1 MQGGADHARDVL
13 LDDDQL
19 RGALL
24 GSLGL
29 EGNGIGS
36 GDEEA
41 LRQAID
47 HDRIVEDA
55 VYVVGGDVDDAALQA
70 EDDAVGGGQSL
81 LSDFQALFQSLDTLV
96 LVLLVLF
103 RHVTLLGS

>member
-1 MQGGADHARDVL
+1 M
-13 LDDDQL
+13 
-19 RGALL
+19 
-24 GSLGL
+24 
-29 EGNGIGS
+29 
-36 GDEEA
+36 
-41 LRQAID
+41 
-47 HDRIVEDA
+47 
-55 VYVVGGDVDDAALQA
+55 YVVGGDVDDAALQA